1 MPRYSEVN
9 WDKAACS
16 DIGSTDVF
24 YTFEESR
31 AIKKLMKVDVFRNI
45 CAPCPMWRDCL
56 RYALEHEFYGVWGGL
71 TGEERVALRNGRFN
85 SQVAQLMSD
94 FEIRGIA
101 PEEFIE
107 IVSEYQV
114 NFEKGTSTTMI
125 KRKRSLGRNTAI
137 L

>member
-1 MPRYSEVN
+1 
-9 WDKAACS
+9 
-16 DIGSTDVF
+16 
-24 YTFEESR
+24 
-31 AIKKLMKVDVFRNI
+31 
-45 CAPCPMWRDCL
+45 
-56 RYALEHEFYGVWGGL
+56 
-71 TGEERVALRNGRFN
+71 
-85 SQVAQLMSD
+85 MSD